1 MTKEQEKVEVERMR
15 EESLIDELEEEELKK
30 SRVN

>member
-1 MTKEQEKVEVERMR
+1 MTKEQEKVEIERMR
-15 EESLIDELEEEELKK
+15 EESLIDELEEEELKR